1 MAYQSIEE
9 CAFTQKINALIA
21 RKDLESMN
29 QSNPKKRRLPPAITL
44 GEAIT
49 KSIMSLNNDINVVPL
64 CSSRQPHFEL
74 IKNEIVEAILNSQGV
89 TIYACG
95 LPGTGKTMVIN
106 EVIAA
111 LNQQFPSTDTLRQI
125 FVQGTAVDSQL
136 LYINIA
142 SQLNIVDDDIESIGS
157 SFYKNIKDRVLKILS
172 TSKST
177 SKKSI
182 PRILLCIEEIDQ
194 APYEELRILM
204 NLSAEVGSK
213 LIVIG
218 TGNNSTLIPDLRLC
232 ADPLIVVFE
241 EFSKD
246 QLIDILTAR
255 TYGEIVQPVAI
266 DFIAMKMMRHVH
278 GNCVPLFSHYRADV
292 NHDFY

>member
-1 MAYQSIEE
+1 MCIHS
-9 CAFTQKINALIA
+9 KNNALIA
-21 RKDLESMN
+21 RKDLESTN

-125 FVQGTAVDSQL
+125 FVQGTAADSQL

-157 SFYKNIKDRVLKILS
+157 RF
-172 TSKST
+172 
-177 SKKSI
+177 
-182 PRILLCIEEIDQ
+182 
-194 APYEELRILM
+194 
-204 NLSAEVGSK
+204 
-213 LIVIG
+213 
-218 TGNNSTLIPDLRLC
+218 
-232 ADPLIVVFE
+232 
-241 EFSKD
+241 
-246 QLIDILTAR
+246 
-255 TYGEIVQPVAI
+255 
-266 DFIAMKMMRHVH
+266 
-278 GNCVPLFSHYRADV
+278 
-292 NHDFY
+292 